1 MKKSHKIIIIVL
13 AVLIAVSA
21 ALYAVFSRD
30 YAVDVTEDGLF
41 AYVELLDKKY
51 IALPLDYVIKSKV
64 SDKTYKHIH
73 KETVKMP
80 ITIDYPLYAHLFE
93 NDPDRTFMF
102 LDSKKP
108 HLTVNSRFYY
118 AEIGT
123 EIPKLKSENVESI
136 DIYKNDGMLSTDC
149 GELVNTITDRKTIDE
164 VFSTYVGDNFTQH
177 IDQSVDETYDVY
189 FNFKDSMLSYSFGT
203 ISQRIYNIVW
213 LNKKVEYK

>member
-51 IALPLDYVIKSKV
+51 IALPLDYVIKSEV

-93 NDPDRTFMF
+93 NDPDRAFMF

-123 EIPKLKSENVESI
+123 EIPKLKPENVESI

-164 VFSTYVGDNFTQH
+164 VFSTYVGDDFTQH